1 MNKILE
7 ILHKNC
13 PETDFETST
22 DFIEDELLDSF
33 DVMSI
38 VCDLEEEYGIE
49 IDGADILPE
58 SFCSVEQIEELV
70 RSSGGTID

>member
-1 MNKILE
+1 MKTILE
-7 ILHKNC
+7 ILQKNC
-13 PETDFETST
+13 PETDFESST

-33 DVMSI
+33 DIMSI

-58 SFCSVEQIEELV
+58 SFCSVEQIKELI
-70 RSSGGTID
+70 RGSGGTIE